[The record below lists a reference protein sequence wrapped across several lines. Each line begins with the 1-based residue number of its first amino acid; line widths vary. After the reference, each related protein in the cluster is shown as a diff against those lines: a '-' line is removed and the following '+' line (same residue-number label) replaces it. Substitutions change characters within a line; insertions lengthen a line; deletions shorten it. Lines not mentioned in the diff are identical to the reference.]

1 MNAANS
7 YGTKDWFEQMFSS
20 ARDGYDEWGHQWRA
34 SQKYRYILALST
46 IEELLS
52 QGNPQ
57 SILDLG
63 CGLGDFTNM
72 VRSVNPKNILRGM
85 DISRNAVW
93 GARRKYPQIKFRYGE
108 LPDISY
114 VEKFDGIIALECVN
128 YLDEKKRKTA
138 LNNIHIHLKPGGWF
152 LFSSPIDDGSR
163 YFSIDQARQLFRQIG
178 FRIHEIHYN
187 YARLYTRFERPF
199 LKILHISRILK
210 EMEIDPDKKWSG
222 KKEVLHRITLLPV
235 MGYILKKTIKVLAH
249 VSCKMLRPI
258 AFVRLFQWASRTF
271 LGNRGRSHIVI
282 MAFKDE

>member
-34 SQKYRYILALST
+34 SQRYRYSLTLST

-52 QGNPQ
+52 QRDPQ

-72 VRSVNPKNILRGM
+72 VRSINPKNILRGM
-85 DISRNAVW
+85 DISQNAVS
-93 GARRKYPQIKFRYGE
+93 GASRKYPQIKFRFGE

-114 VEKFDGIIALECVN
+114 SKKFDGIIALECVN

-138 LNNIHIHLKPGGWF
+138 LNNIYIHLRPDGWF
-152 LFSSPIDDGSR
+152 LFSSPIDDGRR
-163 YFSIDQARQLFRQIG
+163 YFSIDQTSELFRQIG

-199 LKILHISRILK
+199 LKILHISQILR

-235 MGYILKKTIKVLAH
+235 MGYILEKTIKVSAY
-249 VSCKMLRPI
+249 VSCKILRSI
-258 AFVRLFQWASRTF
+258 AFVRLFQWASRTC
-271 LGNRGRSHIVI
+271 LGNRGRSHII
-282 MAFKDE
+282 IIAFKDE